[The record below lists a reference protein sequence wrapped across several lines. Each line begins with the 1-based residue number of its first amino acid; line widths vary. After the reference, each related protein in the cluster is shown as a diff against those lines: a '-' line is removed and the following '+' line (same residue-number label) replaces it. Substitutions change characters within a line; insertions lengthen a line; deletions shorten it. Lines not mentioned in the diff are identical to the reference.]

1 MTSLRKQAKI
11 LGISAP
17 YLSQMIN
24 GKCPWNLEV
33 KARYDE
39 LVANTFTQ
47 TQHSR
52 TKTSYNFQH
61 ATLAST
67 GTKNVYNIASQ
78 LRGAVAHLGERFNG
92 IEEVVGSIPI
102 SSTKFLIMQLNLN

>member
-1 MTSLRKQAKI
+1 MSLRKQAKI

-39 LVANTFTQ
+39 LVANTFANTSPESVNKRDTQ
-47 TQHSR
+47 NNEITSELGSR
-52 TKTSYNFQH
+52 RGFGGAEEARTPDPL
-61 ATLAST
+61 LA
-67 GTKNVYNIASQ
+67 KQALSQ
-78 LRGAVAHLGERFNG
+78 L
-92 IEEVVGSIPI
+92 SYSPIP
-102 SSTKFLIMQLNLN
+102 

>member
-1 MTSLRKQAKI
+1 MSLRKQAKI

-24 GKCPWNLEV
+24 GKRPWNLEV
-33 KARYDE
+33 KVRYEE

-47 TQHSR
+47 TQHFS
-52 TKTSYNFQH
+52 TNTSYNFQH

-92 IEEVVGSIPI
+92 IEEVGSSILP
-102 SSTKFLIMQLNLN
+102 SSTIYRY

>member
-1 MTSLRKQAKI
+1 MSLRKQAKI

-47 TQHSR
+47 PQHSR
-52 TKTSYNFQH
+52 TNTSYNFQH

-92 IEEVVGSIPI
+92 IEEVGSSILP
-102 SSTKFLIMQLNLN
+102 SSTIYQY